1 MQIQQLRQELQIE
14 VDNGEELRR
23 RLETMKA
30 DLTTK
35 QSQNQHLITTV
46 SNVNAELEEMR
57 RRGLWFFWKLFIN
70 KLPHLDTCCR

>member
-1 MQIQQLRQELQIE
+1 MQIQQLRHELQIE

-57 RRGLWFFWKLFIN
+57 RRGLCFFGNFL
-70 KLPHLDTCCR
+70 